1 MFYFCFFTS
10 LVLFFYFTTFEFSL
24 HYLYIF
30 TYLLFFPYR
39 PAKISLP
46 TYKCFFPSL
55 IFMFT
60 ALEHVFTAL
69 EHVFTALKQH
79 L

>member
-46 TYKCFFPSL
+46 T
-55 IFMFT
+55 
-60 ALEHVFTAL
+60 
-69 EHVFTALKQH
+69 
-79 L
+79 